1 LDYRPE
7 AHPPKNVI
15 AKKNDDDHDDDNAKM
30 LKSYVDQWTTINA
43 TTTEPTD
50 ADHNPRSINSKDKSR
65 GKKEEKRSKSTTT
78 KQKETNTSTTKKKDR
93 VDEEL
98 IDDPSSSV
106 VSSSEDSYH
115 HDDCGDDGGDFD
127 AEVHSTDG
135 PAFESKKFDGHSLGC
150 NDGEDRL
157 PLRQS
162 WEYNIES
169 PLPQTNTKEQMEVEY
184 GKLAVLMQELE
195 HQKQLQRRMD
205 GNVESNVANTLGSV
219 PLPFLTGG
227 LSSSS
232 MTTTEKDDAETI
244 QKELQVEYGRLAFL
258 NNELKRKMEMM
269 NATTGVTDPCNY
281 HDGSE
286 RLPSFTAP
294 GQTNIMMA
302 TSSSQGGQNVKES
315 LALEYG
321 QLAFL
326 QHELDRKMQL
336 QKMYSMQVN
345 PIMNNKQVVRGDEK
359 GSAFMPEKLLLR
371 DASSSRDDDV
381 AFGEMVY
388 KQRMAQT
395 ADSFKHRSG
404 DDEEVPLDHE
414 PHARRRRERY
424 PLQRETMDY
433 DAVHHDYDNE
443 YRKVGR
449 MRSSSSA
456 SKRKK
461 KRKRR
466 VVETITRVIHEE
478 SEEEGSSSTG
488 GRHNLNYQ
496 YHSPRK
502 YHRNEDDDDYCHYDD
517 MSSGE
522 RRHKVKRSSDYRK
535 RYLNNLSPTTD
546 SRIPKR
552 KRDMMNHEH
561 ADEEFSSSDDDDV
574 RGRTAKRHGKK
585 QTYHRGRHGGH
596 TSPSSVKKVQKR
608 TRSVSKNS
616 SPSVLESLH

>member
-1 LDYRPE
+1 MKKSTVTTKE
-7 AHPPKNVI
+7 KNRLS
-15 AKKNDDDHDDDNAKM
+15 KKNNNLVDD
-30 LKSYVDQWTTINA
+30 
-43 TTTEPTD
+43 
-50 ADHNPRSINSKDKSR
+50 
-65 GKKEEKRSKSTTT
+65 
-78 KQKETNTSTTKKKDR
+78 
-93 VDEEL
+93 EL

-115 HDDCGDDGGDFD
+115 HDDCDDECGDFD

-135 PAFESKKFDGHSLGC
+135 PAFESNKFDGHSLGC

-162 WEYNIES
+162 WENNIQS
-169 PLPQTNTKEQMEVEY
+169 SLPQTNTKAQLEVEY

-195 HQKQLQRRMD
+195 HKKQLQRSMD
-205 GNVESNVANTLGSV
+205 VNDVETNVSSSTCDSV
-219 PLPFLTGG
+219 PLPSLPGQI
-227 LSSSS
+227 SRN
-232 MTTTEKDDAETI
+232 TTTGEGDAETI

-269 NATTGVTDPCNY
+269 NTTTGVMDPGNY
-281 HDGSE
+281 HIGSA
-286 RLPSFTAP
+286 LPQFTAP
-294 GQTNIMMA
+294 NQTNAMIA
-302 TSSSQGGQNVKES
+302 QSSSQGGQSVKES

-336 QKMYSMQVN
+336 QKMDSMQVD
-345 PIMNNKQVVRGDEK
+345 PIINNLTVRGDEK
-359 GSAFMPEKLLLR
+359 GSSFKPEQHLLSGV
-371 DASSSRDDDV
+371 SSSRDDDV

-388 KQRMAQT
+388 NERMAQT
-395 ADSFKHRSG
+395 ADSFKDRRG
-404 DDEEVPLDHE
+404 DKVVNFHE
-414 PHARRRRERY
+414 RHARRRRERY
-424 PLQRETMDY
+424 PLQREVMDY
-433 DAVHHDYDNE
+433 DDDHHGHDNE

-449 MRSSSSA
+449 MQPSSGG

-488 GRHNLNYQ
+488 GRHSLNNH

-502 YHRNEDDDDYCHYDD
+502 YHRGNEEYDDYYDDDD

-535 RYLNNLSPTTD
+535 EYHNKNLSPTTD
-546 SRIPKR
+546 SRVPKR
-552 KRDMMNHEH
+552 GKDMMNHGH
-561 ADEEFSSSDDDDV
+561 VDGGYSSSDEDDV
-574 RGRTAKRHGKK
+574 RGRTAQRHGKK
-585 QTYHRGRHGGH
+585 QTNPRGRPGGE
-596 TSPSSVKKVQKR
+596 S
-608 TRSVSKNS
+608 S
-616 SPSVLESLH
+616 SPVKMRHKRSPIRRSQSMLESLH